1 MDDSSGPGHARFAD
15 PDPIT
20 DRLALACYV
29 VQVALISLDHN
40 SSSRIAT
47 QANRFPG
54 MLDVPLDRLRFCN
67 VLVNLFLLGSE
78 LLLRGGCGR
87 GGRWCSL
94 GDRRWLRWRIL
105 QRHVTDGREARLLFG
120 YGDVVRRLRGRD
132 TLRLPDKRGCDTD

>member
-1 MDDSSGPGHARFAD
+1 
-15 PDPIT
+15 
-20 DRLALACYV
+20 
-29 VQVALISLDHN
+29 VALIRLDHN
-40 SSSRIAT
+40 SSSRIAI

-94 GDRRWLRWRIL
+94 SDRRWLRWRIL
-105 QRHVTDGREARLLFG
+105 QRHLTDRRNAGLLFG
-120 YGDVVRRLRGRD
+120 NGDIVR
-132 TLRLPDKRGCDTD
+132 